1 MSVPV
6 LRPGDTDEAVPR
18 MKRVLVRELLKLGLR
33 PVAERVVV
41 DSKRYGSA
49 AVTAVEKFQARKH
62 LRVDGV
68 VGEDTWRA
76 LGIVDSVVDEPARV
90 SIAPSFDDAPVGD
103 RILEA
108 ALVLAGM
115 PAATARAEARAAGL
129 FDVHAGVRTA

>member
-41 DSKRYGSA
+41 DSKTYGTA
-49 AVTAVEKFQARKH
+49 AVTAVEKFQARRH

-76 LGIVDSVVDEPARV
+76 LGIADPVVEGMGRVVIFPHPADLRQ
-90 SIAPSFDDAPVGD
+90 SP
-103 RILEA
+103 E
-108 ALVLAGM
+108 
-115 PAATARAEARAAGL
+115 
-129 FDVHAGVRTA
+129 

>member
-6 LRPGDTDEAVPR
+6 LRPGDTDDAVPR

-49 AVTAVEKFQARKH
+49 AVKAVEKFQARRH

-76 LGIVDSVVDEPARV
+76 LGIDDVVVEPAGRIV
-90 SIAPSFDDAPVGD
+90 LFPNGD
-103 RILEA
+103 SNMRQSPE
-108 ALVLAGM
+108 
-115 PAATARAEARAAGL
+115 
-129 FDVHAGVRTA
+129 

>member
-6 LRPGDTDEAVPR
+6 LRPGDTDDAVPR

-49 AVTAVEKFQARKH
+49 AVKAVEKFQARRH

-76 LGIVDSVVDEPARV
+76 LGIVDPVVDRARV
-90 SIAPSFDDAPVGD
+90 SIAPSVDDGPVGD

-115 PAATARAEARAAGL
+115 PAAAARAEARAAGL
-129 FDVHAGVRTA
+129 FNLHAA

>member
-6 LRPGDTDEAVPR
+6 LKPGDTNDAVPR

-41 DSKRYGSA
+41 DSTTYGSA
-49 AVTAVEKFQARKH
+49 AVNAVEKFQARRH

-76 LGIVDSVVDEPARV
+76 LGIDDPVIDKVTRIIFAPNPARQR
-90 SIAPSFDDAPVGD
+90 GG
-103 RILEA
+103 EA
-108 ALVLAGM
+108 AVNLT
-115 PAATARAEARAAGL
+115 ATLSANANGAY
-129 FDVHAGVRTA
+129 

>member
-6 LRPGDTDEAVPR
+6 LRPGDTDDAVPR

-41 DSKRYGSA
+41 DSTTYGSA
-49 AVTAVEKFQARKH
+49 AVNAVEKFQARRH

-76 LGIVDSVVDEPARV
+76 LGIVDSVADGLARV
-90 SIAPSFDDAPVGD
+90 SIAPSVDDGPPGD

-108 ALVLAGM
+108 ALILAGM

-129 FDVHAGVRTA
+129 FDVHAGLRSA

>member
-6 LRPGDTDEAVPR
+6 LRPGDKDDAVPR

-41 DSKRYGSA
+41 DSTTYGSA
-49 AVTAVEKFQARKH
+49 AVNAVEKFQARRH

-76 LGIVDSVVDEPARV
+76 LGIDDPVVDKV
-90 SIAPSFDDAPVGD
+90 T
-103 RILEA
+103 RIIF
-108 ALVLAGM
+108 ALNAGRQPRPRGGEAGM
-115 PAATARAEARAAGL
+115 NLTATL
-129 FDVHAGVRTA
+129 STHANGAY

>member
-6 LRPGDTDEAVPR
+6 LKPGDTNDAVPR

-41 DSKRYGSA
+41 DSTTYGPA
-49 AVTAVEKFQARKH
+49 AVKAVEKFQARKH

-76 LGIVDSVVDEPARV
+76 LGIVDSVVDETARI
-90 SIAPSFDDAPVGD
+90 SIAPNVDDSPVGD
-103 RILEA
+103 
-108 ALVLAGM
+108 
-115 PAATARAEARAAGL
+115 
-129 FDVHAGVRTA
+129 